1 MAKSSNKKPGEPKC
15 RACHGSLE
23 GKDVVRVGGANW
35 HRECAVKAGKKIAA
49 EYQLKEEEA

>member
-49 EYQLKEEEA
+49 EYQLKEEA